1 MHRIIEIETEEDY
14 REALNRF
21 IELCESQKTDEDL
34 KELLLLTNL
43 MEKYERANCGGN

>member
-1 MHRIIEIETEEDY
+1 MQRIIEIETEEDY

-34 KELLLLTNL
+34 QELLLITDL
-43 MEKYERANCGGN
+43 MVKYERANCREN